1 MPFAPEIARKMR
13 RMLLFAVLIIV
24 SSGHALAWKDG
35 ELLIWI
41 SDNRGY
47 RALVELG
54 QKFEKE
60 FGVSVEV
67 QTQDDITNKFQAAY

>member
-1 MPFAPEIARKMR
+1 MQTPYRNMPFAPEIARKMR
-13 RMLLFAVLIIV
+13 RMLFFAVLVIV

-47 RALVELG
+47 RVWRLG
-54 QKFEKE
+54 
-60 FGVSVEV
+60 GGA
-67 QTQDDITNKFQAAY
+67 NPG